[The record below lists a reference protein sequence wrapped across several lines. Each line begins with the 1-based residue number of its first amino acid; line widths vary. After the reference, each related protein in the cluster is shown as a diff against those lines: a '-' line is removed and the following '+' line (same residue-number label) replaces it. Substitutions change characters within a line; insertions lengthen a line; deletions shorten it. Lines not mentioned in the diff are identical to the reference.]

1 MFTRIPTFAGLIKR
15 QLEYREE
22 NVFGEG
28 IDISSGTLKSA
39 GHIKSIDPKIE
50 IVLEEFRRLGS
61 EDIYKSIKLAE
72 NYRFTVTYA
81 IEDIE
86 FLKYGINSQGSSNS
100 IDKSLALGFS
110 YMLNGVEHFVRIKG
124 ARMNS
129 IELKANADSLIEVTS
144 EFICKEIS
152 TPNTTDYVSG
162 TATHATDLTNNP
174 WHFADATDPV
184 RLVSG
189 ASTTIL
195 PCTSLT
201 IKINR
206 NLDPIRTLGSQ
217 QITFLPATNRDITGS
232 ITLLYLSTSREVDLK
247 SSNAYTL
254 RWILKEGA
262 GGAVLDLTNTV
273 FTSLDKREFNA
284 SDNKAILETLG
295 FRAKGATIYTT

>member
-1 MFTRIPTFAGLIKR
+1 MSTRIPTFAGLIKR

-86 FLKYGINSQGSSNS
+86 FLKYGINSQGSS
-100 IDKSLALGFS
+100 
-110 YMLNGVEHFVRIKG
+110 
-124 ARMNS
+124 NS

-254 RWILKEGA
+254 RWILKEGT